1 MKKIGVV
8 LILLTLM
15 LVGCG
20 QEELIFKSD
29 AYGEE
34 SQITVY
40 LKDGKALKAKSM
52 TVYDTEEEALEEF
65 EYLKE
70 SDVYLN
76 PKLEDKT
83 ITYEQTAYIKGMS
96 KEEVK
101 ALFEEAEE

>member
-8 LILLTLM
+8 LILLTIM

-29 AYGEE
+29 VYGKE

-40 LKDGKALKAKSM
+40 FKDGKALKAKSM

-65 EYLKE
+65 KVIELKNE
-70 SDVYLN
+70 INS
-76 PKLEDKT
+76 LEDKT